1 MNKRK
6 LEVLL
11 NMQRRLDKYASDE
24 QDEEIAYELQLIA
37 GQFENLWAYL
47 EEYE

>member
-11 NMQRRLDKYASDE
+11 NMQRRLDKYVLE
-24 QDEEIAYELQLIA
+24 ERDEEIAYELQMIA

-47 EEYE
+47 EEE

>member
-6 LEVLL
+6 VEVLL
-11 NMQRRLDKYASDE
+11 NMKRRIDKYIRE
-24 QDEEIAYELQLIA
+24 ERDEEIAYELQLIA

-47 EEYE
+47 EE

>member
-11 NMQRRLDKYASDE
+11 NMQRRLDKYVLE
-24 QDEEIAYELQLIA
+24 ERDEEIAYELQMIA

-47 EEYE
+47 EEEE

>member
-6 LEVLL
+6 VQVLL
-11 NMQRRLDKYASDE
+11 NMQRRIDKYVRE
-24 QDEEIAYELQLIA
+24 ERDEEISYELQEIA

-47 EEYE
+47 E

>member
-6 LEVLL
+6 VQVLL
-11 NMQRRLDKYASDE
+11 NMQRRIDKYVRE
-24 QDEEIAYELQLIA
+24 ERDEEISYELQMIA

-47 EEYE
+47 E

>member
-6 LEVLL
+6 VQVLL
-11 NMQRRLDKYASDE
+11 NMQRRIDKYVRE
-24 QDEEIAYELQLIA
+24 ERDEEIAYELQMIA

-47 EEYE
+47 E